1 MNPDTPT
8 CEAEGSHRILL
19 NGSALR
25 WHIEAGGVDV
35 FAVHLEA
42 GSPAGA
48 YHPLCRLGPGDV
60 LFGLGEASHE
70 APIGLLA
77 VCLPQ
82 TRLSVVPQPW
92 QLEASAAAKLDGW
105 LQAVT
110 RNMPQFPP
118 RAYRAGQAGMAVTL
132 AAGEHLYVAHGVLW
146 IDAALAS
153 GGTDGEGSGG
163 AETAGRLNWMPADRT
178 LPLRGY
184 FPLTPTTWATA
195 LGPCEL
201 LPVSSA
207 DVLRCGQIEGLLEAF
222 HSALLTHL
230 GQRLQQAEESAL
242 QRLSL
247 KQRLDEQ
254 LFGRALAGLGHVLA
268 TPDEK
273 ASAAAGGASQDV
285 LSQACEL
292 VMKASGIDA
301 QLKPSAQVTAADQA
315 IENFAQQAR
324 AAHRAVTLSG
334 DRWWQED
341 GAPLLVFRADDGA
354 PLALLP
360 ARSQGYWMV
369 NPADGTR
376 QRLDAR
382 AAAALSPTAFLFLR
396 TFPNQAIGLSAL
408 LRFGLAG
415 TGRDA
420 LRLVLAG
427 ALGGLLGLTAPLAT
441 GLLVGTVIPNAQGD
455 QLLQLV
461 LLLVTAAIGVSAFE
475 LTRAIAMMRID
486 ARVGNATQAAIMHR
500 LLHLPARFFRDYAA
514 ADLAQ
519 RASGIA
525 GILHLLTNTL
535 QSALLAWVF
544 GLFSFVYLFFVN
556 VQLAFLATALVA
568 VAIAVTVGLN
578 SWRLAMERQMFQV
591 QGENA
596 NRIFQL
602 LNGIAKIRASG
613 AEKRAFAKWS
623 VGFSK
628 QKALDYKVR
637 RIANALSVFNAGYV
651 VLTSLLLFAFVA
663 FFMPGLDTGHF
674 LSFNA
679 AFTQFFAA
687 TLGVTSALTASLN
700 AVPLYERA
708 KPILQALP
716 EINPAMAPP
725 GELSGAIEINQV
737 SFRYAS
743 DGPPVLDDVSISI
756 RPGEFV
762 AFVGPSGS
770 GKSTLF
776 RLLLGFE
783 RPESGA
789 IYYDQKELAGLDV
802 GAVRRQLGVV
812 LQNGQLMPGDIFT
825 NIVGAAPLTV
835 DDAWDAARMAGLDA
849 DIQAMPMGMHTFI
862 AEGASTISGGQKQR
876 LMVARALAKKPRVLL
891 FDEATSALDN
901 RTQAIVAQSMQ
912 GLNATRIV
920 IAHRLSTI
928 VHADRIFV
936 IDAGK
941 VVERGSYAELMAM
954 NGHFAALARR
964 QIA

>member
-1 MNPDTPT
+1 MNPTAPT
-8 CEAEGSHRILL
+8 GPAEGSHRILL
-19 NGSALR
+19 NGSEACWR
-25 WHIEAGGVDV
+25 IEDGGVDV
-35 FAVHLEA
+35 FAVRLVD
-42 GSPAGA
+42 GVPAGA
-48 YHPLCRLGPGDV
+48 YHPLCRLGAGQSV
-60 LFGLGEASHE
+60 LGLGRATAQ

-82 TRLSVVPQPW
+82 TRLAVVPEPW
-92 QLEASAAAKLDGW
+92 SLQASAVDGLDGW
-105 LQAVT
+105 LLAVT
-110 RNMPQFPP
+110 HNMPPFPP
-118 RAYRAGQAGMAVTL
+118 RAYRDGQPGTGVSL
-132 AAGEHLYVAHGVLW
+132 AAGESLYSAHGVLW
-146 IDAALAS
+146 IDAAQAPGATEVSAS
-153 GGTDGEGSGG
+153 AKG
-163 AETAGRLNWMPADRT
+163 ETASTLSWMPANQAMPAPA
-178 LPLRGY
+178 L

-195 LGPCEL
+195 PSPCEL
-201 LPVSSA
+201 TPLSSA
-207 DVLRCGQIEGLLEAF
+207 EVLRSGRFAASLAAF
-222 HSALLTHL
+222 HGALLKHL
-230 GQRLQQAEESAL
+230 AQRLQQAEDSTRH
-242 QRLSL
+242 RLSL

-254 LFGRALAGLGHVLA
+254 MFGQALAGLGQVLA
-268 TPDEK
+268 TTEEEGL
-273 ASAAAGGASQDV
+273 SAAASASHDA
-285 LSQACEL
+285 LTQACAL
-292 VMKASGIDA
+292 VMKASGITA
-301 QLKPSAQVTAADQA
+301 ELKPNAQSAQGDSA
-315 IENFAQQAR
+315 IENLAQQAR

-341 GAPLLVFRADDGA
+341 NGPLLAFRAADGA

-360 ARSQGYWMV
+360 AGGQGYWMV
-369 NPADGTR
+369 NPAEGTR
-376 QRLDAR
+376 QRLNGP
-382 AAAALSPTAFLFLR
+382 AAAGLSPTAFMFQR
-396 TFPNQAIGLSAL
+396 TFPAQALGMPQL

-420 LRLVLAG
+420 LRVVMVG

-441 GLLVGTVIPNAQGD
+441 GLLVNTVIPNAED
-455 QLLQLV
+455 DELLQLV
-461 LLLVTAAIGVSAFE
+461 LLLLTAAVGVSAFE

-500 LLHLPARFFRDYAA
+500 LLHLPARFFRDHSA

-519 RASGIA
+519 RAAGIA

-544 GLFSFVYLFFVN
+544 GLFSFVYLFLVN
-556 VQLAFLATALVA
+556 VPLALLATAVVA
-568 VAIAVTVGLN
+568 VALAVTVGIN
-578 SWRLAMERQMFQV
+578 GWRLALERQMFQV

-596 NRIFQL
+596 NRVFQL

-613 AEKRAFAKWS
+613 AEKRAFAKWTT
-623 VGFSK
+623 GFSR

-637 RIANALSVFNAGYV
+637 RLSNALSVFNAGYV
-651 VLTSLLLFAFVA
+651 VLTSMLLFAAVA

-674 LSFNA
+674 LSFSA
-679 AFTQFFAA
+679 AFSQFFAA
-687 TLGVTSALTASLN
+687 TLGMTSALTASLN
-700 AVPLYERA
+700 AIPLYERA

-716 EINPAMAPP
+716 EVHPAMAPP

-737 SFRYAS
+737 IFRYAP
-743 DGPPVLDDVSISI
+743 DGPLVLDDVSVRI

-776 RLLLGFE
+776 RMLLGFE
-783 RPESGA
+783 KPQSGA
-789 IYYDQKELAGLDV
+789 IYYDQKDLAGLDV

-812 LQNGQLMPGDIFT
+812 LQNGQLMPGDLFT
-825 NIVGAAPLTV
+825 NIVGAAPLTL

-862 AEGASTISGGQKQR
+862 GEGASTLSGGQKQR
-876 LMVARALAKKPRVLL
+876 LMIARALAKKPRVLL

-912 GLNATRIV
+912 RLNATRIV
-920 IAHRLSTI
+920 IAHRLSTV

-936 IDAGK
+936 IHAGK
-941 VVERGSYAELMAM
+941 VVEQGRYAELMALD
-954 NGHFAALARR
+954 GHFAALAKR